1 MWWKYIDF
9 QENIDRRVTILS
21 HYSYIIINWPACFS
35 SSMWISFSSF
45 SSSCFCWNR
54 ACGRKVIISYMFGLF
69 PQFQR
74 KSYDI
79 LYCTCST
86 LFLICRRKAM
96 ISNIFHLFLQF
107 QFLNSSLLFNLP
119 SFAILLVTPFS
130 TTAFA
135 AIHNYSYSI
144 SFPVLNFIEMLN
156 NREIK
161 FYTSGSI

>member
-1 MWWKYIDF
+1 
-9 QENIDRRVTILS
+9 
-21 HYSYIIINWPACFS
+21 
-35 SSMWISFSSF
+35 
-45 SSSCFCWNR
+45 
-54 ACGRKVIISYMFGLF
+54 MFGLF

-161 FYTSGSI
+161 FYTSGSIWNIITFENLRNHLEEEGIFEIIKAKFRYVYILGFDQRNILRIF